1 MSKDKEIK
9 CPKCGTIFKIDES
22 YYNELLSQIQQNKV
36 SEQVEL
42 LKDRL
47 EDQHKLEIAQWINK
61 YNALESEKNSLEN
74 KYKLENK
81 EAISDLK
88 EQNSL
93 LTIELKSREANWK
106 ETEKRYLEEIERVK
120 EFKNQLTTKRLGEAL
135 EQHCFNEF
143 NKIKPTAFPNAIFQK
158 DNVVSDESN
167 SKGDFIFRNRTD
179 DGVEFI
185 SIMFEMKNQQQ
196 TTKTKQKNEHF
207 FKELDKDRKEKKCEY
222 AVLVSELET
231 DNELYNSGIVDA
243 SFAGYE
249 KMYVVRPQNFITI
262 ICLLNDAA
270 KSLANYT
277 RQIVENNNRDI
288 DITHFEEYL
297 KKWQADFAGNYDRA
311 SKHFANVI
319 KEIDKT
325 IDNLNGIKESL
336 IGSERQLSLANGKI
350 QGLTIRKLTHNNPT
364 MKKKFDELKNKE

>member
-22 YYNELLSQIQQNKV
+22 YYNELLSQIQQSKV

-106 ETEKRYLEEIERVK
+106 DTEKRYLEEIERTK
-120 EFKNQLTTKRLGEAL
+120 EFKNQLNTKRLGEAL

-270 KSLANYT
+270 KSSANYK
-277 RQIVENNNRDI
+277 RQIIENNNRDI

-350 QGLTIRKLTHNNPT
+350 QSLTIRKLTHNNPT
-364 MKKKFDELKNKE
+364 MKKKFDELKDKK

>member
-22 YYNELLSQIQQNKV
+22 YYNELLSQIQQSKV

-106 ETEKRYLEEIERVK
+106 DTEKRYLEEIERTK
-120 EFKNQLTTKRLGEAL
+120 EFKNQLNTKRLGEAL
-135 EQHCFNEF
+135 ELHCFNEF

-196 TTKTKQKNEHF
+196 ITKTKQKNEHF

-231 DNELYNSGIVDA
+231 DNELYNSGIVDV

-270 KSLANYT
+270 KSLANYK
-277 RQIVENNNRDI
+277 RQIIENNNRDI

-350 QGLTIRKLTHNNPT
+350 QSLTIRKLTHNNPT
-364 MKKKFDELKNKE
+364 MKKKFDELKDKK

>member
-9 CPKCGTIFKIDES
+9 CPKSGTIFKIDES
-22 YYNELLSQIQQNKV
+22 YYNELLSQIQQSKV

-106 ETEKRYLEEIERVK
+106 DTEKRYLEEIERTK
-120 EFKNQLTTKRLGEAL
+120 EFKNQLNTKRLGEAL

-231 DNELYNSGIVDA
+231 DNELYNSGIVDV

-270 KSLANYT
+270 KSLANYK

-350 QGLTIRKLTHNNPT
+350 QSLTIRKLTHNNPT

>member
-22 YYNELLSQIQQNKV
+22 YYNELLSQIQQSKV

-81 EAISDLK
+81 EAISGLK

-106 ETEKRYLEEIERVK
+106 DTEKRYLEEIERTK
-120 EFKNQLTTKRLGEAL
+120 EFKNQLNTKRLGEAL

-143 NKIKPTAFPNAIFQK
+143 NKIKPTAFSNAIFQK

-196 TTKTKQKNEHF
+196 ITKTKQKNEHF

-231 DNELYNSGIVDA
+231 DNELYNSGIVDV

-270 KSLANYT
+270 KSSASYK
-277 RQIVENNNRDI
+277 RQIIENNNRDI

-350 QGLTIRKLTHNNPT
+350 QSLTIRKLTHDNPT
-364 MKKKFDELKNKE
+364 MKKKFDELKDKK

>member
-22 YYNELLSQIQQNKV
+22 YYNELLSQIQQSKV

-106 ETEKRYLEEIERVK
+106 DTEKRYLEEIERTK
-120 EFKNQLTTKRLGEAL
+120 EFKNQLNTKRLGEAL

-231 DNELYNSGIVDA
+231 DNELYNSGIVDV

-270 KSLANYT
+270 KSLANYK

-350 QGLTIRKLTHNNPT
+350 QSLTIRKLTHNNPT

>member
-22 YYNELLSQIQQNKV
+22 YYNELLSQIQQSKV

-106 ETEKRYLEEIERVK
+106 DTEKRYLEEIERTK
-120 EFKNQLTTKRLGEAL
+120 EFKNQLNTKRLGEAL

-231 DNELYNSGIVDA
+231 DNELYNSGIVDV

-270 KSLANYT
+270 KSLANYK

>member
-22 YYNELLSQIQQNKV
+22 YYNELLSQIQQSKV

-61 YNALESEKNSLEN
+61 YNALESEKNCLEN

-81 EAISDLK
+81 EAISGLK

-106 ETEKRYLEEIERVK
+106 DTEKRYLEEIERTK
-120 EFKNQLTTKRLGEAL
+120 EFKNQLNTKRLGEAL

-207 FKELDKDRKEKKCEY
+207 FKELDKDRKEKNCEY

-231 DNELYNSGIVDA
+231 DNELYNSGIVDV

-270 KSLANYT
+270 KSSASYK
-277 RQIVENNNRDI
+277 RQIIENNNRDI

-364 MKKKFDELKNKE
+364 MKKKFDELKDKK

>member
-22 YYNELLSQIQQNKV
+22 YYNELLSQIQQCKV

-106 ETEKRYLEEIERVK
+106 DTEKRYLEEIERTK
-120 EFKNQLTTKRLGEAL
+120 EFKNQLNTKRLGEAL

-231 DNELYNSGIVDA
+231 DNELYNSGIVDV

-270 KSLANYT
+270 KSLANYK

-350 QGLTIRKLTHNNPT
+350 QSLTIRKLTHNNPT

>member
-22 YYNELLSQIQQNKV
+22 YYNELLSQIQQSKV

-106 ETEKRYLEEIERVK
+106 DTEKRYLEEIERTK
-120 EFKNQLTTKRLGEAL
+120 EFKNQLNTKRLGEAL

-185 SIMFEMKNQQQ
+185 SIMFEMKN
-196 TTKTKQKNEHF
+196 
-207 FKELDKDRKEKKCEY
+207 RKEKKCEY

-231 DNELYNSGIVDA
+231 DNELYNSGIVDV

-249 KMYVVRPQNFITI
+249 KMYVVRPQNFITT

-270 KSLANYT
+270 KSLANYK

-350 QGLTIRKLTHNNPT
+350 QSLTIRKLTHNNPT

>member
-22 YYNELLSQIQQNKV
+22 YYNELLSQIQQSKV

-47 EDQHKLEIAQWINK
+47 EDQHKLEIAQWTNK
-61 YNALESEKNSLEN
+61 YNALENEKNSLEN
-74 KYKLENK
+74 KYKLKNK
-81 EAISDLK
+81 EEISDLK

-106 ETEKRYLEEIERVK
+106 DTEKRYLEEIERTK
-120 EFKNQLTTKRLGEAL
+120 EFKNQLNTKRLGEAL

-270 KSLANYT
+270 KSSANYK
-277 RQIVENNNRDI
+277 RQIIENNNRDI

-350 QGLTIRKLTHNNPT
+350 QGLTIRKLTYNNPT
-364 MKKKFDELKNKE
+364 MKELFEKAKNS

>member
-22 YYNELLSQIQQNKV
+22 YYNELLSQIQQSKV

-47 EDQHKLEIAQWINK
+47 EDQHKLEIAQWTNK

-93 LTIELKSREANWK
+93 LTIELKSKEANWK
-106 ETEKRYLEEIERVK
+106 DTEKRYLEEIERTK
-120 EFKNQLTTKRLGEAL
+120 EFKNQLNTKRLGEAL

-270 KSLANYT
+270 KSSANYK
-277 RQIVENNNRDI
+277 RQIIENNNRDI

-364 MKKKFDELKNKE
+364 MKKKFDELKDKK

>member
-106 ETEKRYLEEIERVK
+106 DTEKRYLEEIERTK
-120 EFKNQLTTKRLGEAL
+120 EFKNQLNTKRLGEAL

-143 NKIKPTAFPNAIFQK
+143 NKIKATAFPNAIFQK

-270 KSLANYT
+270 KSSANYK
-277 RQIVENNNRDI
+277 RQIIENNNRDI

-350 QGLTIRKLTHNNPT
+350 QSLTIRKLTHNNPT

>member
-9 CPKCGTIFKIDES
+9 CPNCGTIFKIDES
-22 YYNELLSQIQQNKV
+22 YYNELLSQIQQSKV

-42 LKDRL
+42 LKDKL
-47 EDQHKLEIAQWINK
+47 EDQHKLKIAQWINK

-81 EAISDLK
+81 LAISDLK
-88 EQNSL
+88 EQISL

-106 ETEKRYLEEIERVK
+106 DTEKRYLEEIERTK
-120 EFKNQLTTKRLGEAL
+120 EFKNQLNTKRLGEAL

-231 DNELYNSGIVDA
+231 DNELYNSGIVDV

-270 KSLANYT
+270 KSSANYK
-277 RQIVENNNRDI
+277 RQIIENNNRDI

-297 KKWQADFAGNYDRA
+297 KKWQTDFAGNYDRA

-364 MKKKFDELKNKE
+364 MKKKFDELKDKK

>member
-47 EDQHKLEIAQWINK
+47 EDQHKLEIAQWTNK
-61 YNALESEKNSLEN
+61 YNALENEKNSLEN
-74 KYKLENK
+74 KYKLKNK
-81 EAISDLK
+81 EEISDLK

-106 ETEKRYLEEIERVK
+106 DTEKRYLEEIERTK
-120 EFKNQLTTKRLGEAL
+120 EFKNQLNTKRLGEAL

-270 KSLANYT
+270 KSSANYK
-277 RQIVENNNRDI
+277 RQIIENNNRDI

>member
-22 YYNELLSQIQQNKV
+22 YYNELLSQIQQSKV

-61 YNALESEKNSLEN
+61 YNVLESEKNSLEN

-93 LTIELKSREANWK
+93 LTIELKSKEANWK
-106 ETEKRYLEEIERVK
+106 DIEKRYLEEIERTK
-120 EFKNQLTTKRLGEAL
+120 EFKNQLNTKRLGEAL

-222 AVLVSELET
+222 AVLVTELET

-270 KSLANYT
+270 KSSANYK
-277 RQIVENNNRDI
+277 RQIIENNNRDI

-364 MKKKFDELKNKE
+364 MKKKFDELKDKK

>member
-22 YYNELLSQIQQNKV
+22 YYNELLSQIQQSKV

-47 EDQHKLEIAQWINK
+47 KDQHKLEIAQWINK

-106 ETEKRYLEEIERVK
+106 DTEKRYLEEIERTK
-120 EFKNQLTTKRLGEAL
+120 EFKNQLNTKRLGEAL

-270 KSLANYT
+270 KSSANYK
-277 RQIVENNNRDI
+277 RQIIENNNRDI

>member
-22 YYNELLSQIQQNKV
+22 YYNELLSQIQQSKV

-81 EAISDLK
+81 EAISGLK

-106 ETEKRYLEEIERVK
+106 DTEKRYLEEIERTK
-120 EFKNQLTTKRLGEAL
+120 EFKNQLNTKRLGEAL

-207 FKELDKDRKEKKCEY
+207 FKELDKDRKEKNCEY

-231 DNELYNSGIVDA
+231 DNELYNSGIVDV

-270 KSLANYT
+270 KSSASYK
-277 RQIVENNNRDI
+277 RQIIENNNRDI

-364 MKKKFDELKNKE
+364 MKKKFDELKDKK

>member
-22 YYNELLSQIQQNKV
+22 YYNELLSQIQQSKV
-36 SEQVEL
+36 SEQVNIQTDKLNAEH
-42 LKDRL
+42 
-47 EDQHKLEIAQWINK
+47 ELEIAKLKEKCKI
-61 YNALESEKNSLEN
+61 LESEKTNLEN
-74 KYKLENK
+74 KYKLEKK
-81 EAISDLK
+81 EAISDLR
-88 EQNSL
+88 EENSKL
-93 LTIELKSREANWK
+93 IIQLNSKEANWK

-120 EFKNQLTTKRLGEAL
+120 EFKNQLNTKRLGEAL

-179 DGVEFI
+179 DGIEFI

-231 DNELYNSGIVDA
+231 DNELYNSGIVDV

-270 KSLANYT
+270 KSLANYK

-350 QGLTIRKLTHNNPT
+350 QSLTIRKLTHNNPT

>member
-22 YYNELLSQIQQNKV
+22 YYNELLSQIQQSKV

-93 LTIELKSREANWK
+93 LTIKLKSREANWK
-106 ETEKRYLEEIERVK
+106 DTEKRYLEEIERTK
-120 EFKNQLTTKRLGEAL
+120 EFKNQLNTKRLGEAL

-231 DNELYNSGIVDA
+231 DNELYNSGIVDV

-270 KSLANYT
+270 KSLANYK

-350 QGLTIRKLTHNNPT
+350 QSLTIRKLTHNNPT

>member
-22 YYNELLSQIQQNKV
+22 YYNELLSQIQQSKV
-36 SEQVEL
+36 SEQVKL
-42 LKDRL
+42 LKHRL

-106 ETEKRYLEEIERVK
+106 DTEKRYLEEIERTK
-120 EFKNQLTTKRLGEAL
+120 EFKNQLNTKRLGEAL

-231 DNELYNSGIVDA
+231 DNELYNSGIVDV

-270 KSLANYT
+270 KSLANYK

-350 QGLTIRKLTHNNPT
+350 QSLTIRKLTHNNPT
-364 MKKKFDELKNKE
+364 MKKKFDELKDKK

>member
-22 YYNELLSQIQQNKV
+22 YYNELLSQIQQSKV

-47 EDQHKLEIAQWINK
+47 EDQHKLEIAQWTNK
-61 YNALESEKNSLEN
+61 YNALENEKNSLEN
-74 KYKLENK
+74 KYKLKNK
-81 EAISDLK
+81 EEISDLK

-106 ETEKRYLEEIERVK
+106 DTEKRYLEEIERTK
-120 EFKNQLTTKRLGEAL
+120 EFKNQLNTKRLGEAL

-270 KSLANYT
+270 KSSANEK
-277 RQIVENNNRDI
+277 RQIIENNNRDI

>member
-106 ETEKRYLEEIERVK
+106 DTEKRYLEEIERTK
-120 EFKNQLTTKRLGEAL
+120 EFKNQLNTKRLGEAL

-231 DNELYNSGIVDA
+231 DNELYNSGIVDV

-270 KSLANYT
+270 KSLANYK

>member
-22 YYNELLSQIQQNKV
+22 YYNELLSQIQQSKV
-36 SEQVEL
+36 SEQVNL

-74 KYKLENK
+74 KYKLESK

-106 ETEKRYLEEIERVK
+106 DTEKRYLEEIERTK
-120 EFKNQLTTKRLGEAL
+120 EFKNQLNTKRLGEAL

-158 DNVVSDESN
+158 DNVVSDASN

-231 DNELYNSGIVDA
+231 DNELYNSGIVDV

-270 KSLANYT
+270 KSSANYK
-277 RQIVENNNRDI
+277 RQIIENNNRDI

>member
-1 MSKDKEIK
+1 MFSL
-9 CPKCGTIFKIDES
+9 PRTIP
-22 YYNELLSQIQQNKV
+22 
-36 SEQVEL
+36 
-42 LKDRL
+42 
-47 EDQHKLEIAQWINK
+47 NK

-106 ETEKRYLEEIERVK
+106 DTEKRYLEEIERTK
-120 EFKNQLTTKRLGEAL
+120 EFKNQLNTKRLGEAL

-222 AVLVSELET
+222 AVLVTELET

-270 KSLANYT
+270 KSSANYK
-277 RQIVENNNRDI
+277 RQIIENNNRDI

>member
-22 YYNELLSQIQQNKV
+22 YYNELLSQIQQSKV

-81 EAISDLK
+81 EAISGLK

-106 ETEKRYLEEIERVK
+106 DTEKRYLEEIERTK
-120 EFKNQLTTKRLGEAL
+120 EFKNQLNTKRLGEAL

-270 KSLANYT
+270 KSSANYK
-277 RQIVENNNRDI
+277 RQIIENNNRDI

-350 QGLTIRKLTHNNPT
+350 QSLTIRKLTHNNPT

>member
-22 YYNELLSQIQQNKV
+22 YYNELLSQIQQSKV

-81 EAISDLK
+81 EAISGLK

-106 ETEKRYLEEIERVK
+106 DTEKRYLEEIERTK
-120 EFKNQLTTKRLGEAL
+120 EFKNQLNTKRLGEAL

-196 TTKTKQKNEHF
+196 ITKTKQKNEHF

-231 DNELYNSGIVDA
+231 DNELYNSGIVDV

-270 KSLANYT
+270 KSSASYK
-277 RQIVENNNRDI
+277 RQIIENNNRDI

-364 MKKKFDELKNKE
+364 MAKKFDELKNKE

>member
-22 YYNELLSQIQQNKV
+22 YYNELLSQIQQSKV

-47 EDQHKLEIAQWINK
+47 EDQHKLEIAQWI
-61 YNALESEKNSLEN
+61 N

-106 ETEKRYLEEIERVK
+106 DTEKRYLEEIERTK
-120 EFKNQLTTKRLGEAL
+120 EFKNQLNTKRLGEAL

-231 DNELYNSGIVDA
+231 DNELYNSGIVDV

-270 KSLANYT
+270 KSLANYK

-350 QGLTIRKLTHNNPT
+350 QSLTIRKLTHNNPT

>member
-22 YYNELLSQIQQNKV
+22 YYNELLSQIQQSKV

-47 EDQHKLEIAQWINK
+47 KDQHQLEIAQWINK
-61 YNALESEKNSLEN
+61 YNVLESEKNSLEN

-106 ETEKRYLEEIERVK
+106 DTEKRYLEEIERTK
-120 EFKNQLTTKRLGEAL
+120 EFKNQLNTKRLGEAL

-231 DNELYNSGIVDA
+231 DNELYNSGIVDV

-270 KSLANYT
+270 KSLANYK

-350 QGLTIRKLTHNNPT
+350 QSLTIRKLTHNNPT

>member
-22 YYNELLSQIQQNKV
+22 YYNELLSQIQQSKV

-61 YNALESEKNSLEN
+61 YNVLESEKNSLEN

-93 LTIELKSREANWK
+93 LTIELKSKEANWK
-106 ETEKRYLEEIERVK
+106 DTEKRYLEEIERTK
-120 EFKNQLTTKRLGEAL
+120 EFKNQLNTKRLGEAL

-222 AVLVSELET
+222 AVLVTELET

-270 KSLANYT
+270 KSSANYK
-277 RQIVENNNRDI
+277 RQIIENNNRDI

-364 MKKKFDELKNKE
+364 MKKKFDELKDKK

>member
-22 YYNELLSQIQQNKV
+22 YYNELLSQIQQSKV
-36 SEQVEL
+36 SEQVDL

-74 KYKLENK
+74 KYKLKSK

-93 LTIELKSREANWK
+93 LTIELKSKEANWK
-106 ETEKRYLEEIERVK
+106 DTEKRYLEEIERTK
-120 EFKNQLTTKRLGEAL
+120 EFKNQLNTKRLGEAL

-158 DNVVSDESN
+158 DNVVSDASN

-231 DNELYNSGIVDA
+231 DNELYNSGIVDV

-270 KSLANYT
+270 KSSANYK
-277 RQIVENNNRDI
+277 RQIIENNNRDI

>member
-22 YYNELLSQIQQNKV
+22 YYNELLSQIQQSKV

-47 EDQHKLEIAQWINK
+47 EDQHKLEIAQWTNK
-61 YNALESEKNSLEN
+61 YNALENEKNSLEN
-74 KYKLENK
+74 KYKLKNK
-81 EAISDLK
+81 EEISDLK

-106 ETEKRYLEEIERVK
+106 DTEKRYLEEIERTK
-120 EFKNQLTTKRLGEAL
+120 EFKNQLNTKRLGEAL

-249 KMYVVRPQNFITI
+249 KMYVVRHQNFITI

-270 KSLANYT
+270 KSSANYK
-277 RQIVENNNRDI
+277 RQIIENNNRDI

-311 SKHFANVI
+311 SKHTVM
-319 KEIDKT
+319 T
-325 IDNLNGIKESL
+325 GESL
-336 IGSERQLSLANGKI
+336 WIN
-350 QGLTIRKLTHNNPT
+350 IR
-364 MKKKFDELKNKE
+364 

>member
-22 YYNELLSQIQQNKV
+22 YYNELLSQIQQSKV

-106 ETEKRYLEEIERVK
+106 DTEKRYLEEIERTK
-120 EFKNQLTTKRLGEAL
+120 EFKNQLNTKRLGEAL

-222 AVLVSELET
+222 AVLVTELET

-270 KSLANYT
+270 KSSANYK
-277 RQIVENNNRDI
+277 RQIIENNNRDI

-364 MKKKFDELKNKE
+364 MKKKFDELKDKK

>member
-22 YYNELLSQIQQNKV
+22 YYNELLSQIQQSKV
-36 SEQVEL
+36 SEQVNIQTDKLNAEH
-42 LKDRL
+42 
-47 EDQHKLEIAQWINK
+47 ELEIAKLKEKCKI
-61 YNALESEKNSLEN
+61 LESEKTNLEN
-74 KYKLENK
+74 KYKLEKK
-81 EAISDLK
+81 EAISDLR
-88 EQNSL
+88 EENSKL
-93 LTIELKSREANWK
+93 IIQLNSKEANWK

-120 EFKNQLTTKRLGEAL
+120 EFKNQLNTKRLGEAL

-222 AVLVSELET
+222 AVLVTELET

-270 KSLANYT
+270 KSSANYK
-277 RQIVENNNRDI
+277 RQIIENNNRDI

-364 MKKKFDELKNKE
+364 MKKKFDELKDKK

>member
-22 YYNELLSQIQQNKV
+22 YYNELLSQIQQSKV

-47 EDQHKLEIAQWINK
+47 KDQHKYEIDQWINK

-106 ETEKRYLEEIERVK
+106 DTEKRYLEEIERTK
-120 EFKNQLTTKRLGEAL
+120 EFKNQLNTKRLGEDL

-231 DNELYNSGIVDA
+231 DNELYNSGIVDV

-270 KSLANYT
+270 KSSANYK
-277 RQIVENNNRDI
+277 RQIIENNNRDI

-350 QGLTIRKLTHNNPT
+350 QGLTIRKLTNNNPT

>member
-22 YYNELLSQIQQNKV
+22 YYNELLSQIQQSKV
-36 SEQVEL
+36 SEQVNIQTDKLNAEH
-42 LKDRL
+42 
-47 EDQHKLEIAQWINK
+47 ELEIAKLKEKCKI
-61 YNALESEKNSLEN
+61 LESEKTNLEN
-74 KYKLENK
+74 KYKLEKK
-81 EAISDLK
+81 EAISDLR
-88 EQNSL
+88 EENSKL
-93 LTIELKSREANWK
+93 IIQLNSKEANWK

-120 EFKNQLTTKRLGEAL
+120 EFKNQLNTKRLGEAL

-158 DNVVSDESN
+158 DNVVSDEWN

-222 AVLVSELET
+222 AVLVTELET

-270 KSLANYT
+270 KSSANYKH
-277 RQIVENNNRDI
+277 QIIENNNRDI

>member
-22 YYNELLSQIQQNKV
+22 YYNELLSQIQQSKV

-47 EDQHKLEIAQWINK
+47 EDQHKLEIAQWTNK
-61 YNALESEKNSLEN
+61 YNALENEKNSLEN
-74 KYKLENK
+74 KYKLKNK
-81 EAISDLK
+81 EEISDLK

-106 ETEKRYLEEIERVK
+106 DTEKRYLEEIERTK
-120 EFKNQLTTKRLGEAL
+120 EFKNQLNTKRLGEAL

-222 AVLVSELET
+222 AVLVTELET

-270 KSLANYT
+270 KSSANYK
-277 RQIVENNNRDI
+277 RQIIENNNRDI

-350 QGLTIRKLTHNNPT
+350 QGLTIRKLTHNNTT

>member
-22 YYNELLSQIQQNKV
+22 YYNELLSQIQQSKV

-42 LKDRL
+42 LKDRS
-47 EDQHKLEIAQWINK
+47 EDQHKLEIAQWTNK
-61 YNALESEKNSLEN
+61 YNALENEKNSLEN
-74 KYKLENK
+74 KYKLKNK
-81 EAISDLK
+81 EEISDLK

-106 ETEKRYLEEIERVK
+106 DTEKRYLEEIERTK
-120 EFKNQLTTKRLGEAL
+120 EFKNQLNTKRLGEAL

-270 KSLANYT
+270 KSSANYK
-277 RQIVENNNRDI
+277 RQIIENNNRDI

-364 MKKKFDELKNKE
+364 MKKKFDELKDKK

>member
-120 EFKNQLTTKRLGEAL
+120 EFKNQLNTKRLGEAL

-270 KSLANYT
+270 KSSANYK
-277 RQIVENNNRDI
+277 RQIIENNNRDI